1 MAFQAGPPGA
11 QISGDLSSTP
21 LSAIPQGYKQ
31 GIDIQNARA
40 DLQLRQQQMEQQKAA
55 SQFEKM
61 KYEVALGDNIMGKV
75 RWISQLPNGKAK
87 AAQIAGL
94 EELMSSAGR
103 SLSPQARA
111 VLEDQNLQPNLLEVW
126 SAYDQADPAQQV
138 ELSRAFP
145 QVLGSEDAFLKVATD
160 IMNKKSDQKK
170 AEVQAAATLGIKRE
184 QLKQQME
191 ERQRDRDF
199 REGMAKDQRSF
210 LEGMAGMKISAAEIA
225 AKKKAEQRAAEKRD
239 GSVLSFKDDFRQDTK
254 EPRTALDQVAVIQ
267 NAYNNRKNAPAFT
280 GNTAIRAFARAIDP
294 NTGVREEEARM
305 LAKMGG
311 EVPERFMRALDKIWN
326 GVVLTE
332 SDWGSLMKVSY
343 AMGADAEQ
351 KIDMVKRNLEPELA
365 ERGIEGW
372 RVWGR
377 EPYRMRG
384 SGKARAA
391 APGGAAPAAGPGGA
405 PAARGG
411 MSEFPGPSG
420 MTKAQV
426 EMVRKW
432 ASSMGTAAAIKKAS
446 DALGR
451 KLMPPEIMLIRQQ
464 GGQ

>member
-40 DLQLRQQQMEQQKAA
+40 DLQLRTQQMEQQKQAA
-55 SQFEKM
+55 QFEKM

-160 IMNKKSDQKK
+160 IMDKKSDQKK

-184 QLKQQME
+184 QLQQQMA

-199 REGMAKDQRSF
+199 REGMAKDQRDF
-210 LEGMAGMKISAAEIA
+210 LQGMAGVKISAAEAA
-225 AKKKAEQRAAEKRD
+225 AKKKAEARGIENKAK
-239 GSVLSFKDDFRQDTK
+239 SVLSYRDDFRTETK
-254 EPRTALDQVAVIQ
+254 EPKTTLDQVGVIQ
-267 NAYNNRKNAPAFT
+267 NAYNNRKTAPKFT

-305 LAKMGG
+305 LAQMGG
-311 EVPERFMRALDKIWN
+311 EIPERFMRALDKVWN
-326 GVVLTE
+326 GVALTE
-332 SDWGSLMKVSY
+332 GDWSSLMKVTY
-343 AMGADAEQ
+343 AMGADAEK
-351 KIDMVKRNLEPELA
+351 KIELTQRNLQPELD
-365 ERGIEGW
+365 ELGIPGW
-372 RVWGR
+372 RVWGH

-384 SGKARAA
+384 TGKARPA

-411 MSEFPGPSG
+411 MSNFPGPSG

-451 KLMPPEIMLIRQQ
+451 PLMPPEIMLIRQQ